1 MWDATVTDT
10 YAASNILDSAIDVG
24 TAARRAEESKR
35 EKYAQLATTYIFQP
49 FAFETTGV
57 YGPTT
62 DIAVKEL
69 GSRIISSSGEPR
81 ETEWLRQ
88 RISVAILR
96 GNVTC
101 IRASAARFSG
111 DDP

>member
-10 YAASNILDSAIDVG
+10 YAASNIVECAVQVG
-24 TAARRAEESKR
+24 SAARKAEELKR
-35 EKYAQLATTYIFQP
+35 RKYTGLATTYLFEP
-49 FAFETTGV
+49 LAFETTGV
-57 YGPTT
+57 YGDTT
-62 DIAVKEL
+62 SLVIKEL
-69 GSRIISSSGEPR
+69 GSRLSSTSGDLR
-81 ETEWLRQ
+81 ETAWLRQ

-101 IRASAARFSG
+101 IRASAGRFSG